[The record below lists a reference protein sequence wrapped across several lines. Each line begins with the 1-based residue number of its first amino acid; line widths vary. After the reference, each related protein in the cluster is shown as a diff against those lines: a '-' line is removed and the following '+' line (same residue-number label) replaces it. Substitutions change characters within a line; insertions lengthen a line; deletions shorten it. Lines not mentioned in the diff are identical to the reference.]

1 MKKIIT
7 MAYLSVAVLG
17 ATMTFTSCGSNND
30 EPKGEVVETGTEVN
44 PLRVFTGG
52 MPVSFAGATIL
63 KNIKGQ
69 VSTIQSKDEMVT
81 FEYKDMSTHASEAQP
96 QVVMTIKH
104 KKSMLTYVCNL
115 YLGKDGFVKHCDE
128 TKISQSHLNKG
139 SGTGKE
145 TWDFTYN
152 NDGQLLTMLR
162 SDGGYKKTTIKYQD
176 GNIVETTTTS
186 AVYSDHKHSY
196 KIFYTSES
204 ALSPIVNK
212 GCLMLFDYTLGID
225 MDEMQYAYYAGLLGK
240 ATKNLPVKQVDN
252 ENDTDHFTWT
262 LNSNGYPIFFKSD
275 YYNSYSYPYSF
286 SW

>member
-17 ATMTFTSCGSNND
+17 ATMTFTSCGSNYD

-69 VSTIQSKDEMVT
+69 VSTIQSEDEMVT
-81 FEYKDMSTHASEAQP
+81 FEYKDMSTHTSEAQP
-96 QVVMTIKH
+96 QVVMTIKD
-104 KKSMLTYVCNL
+104 KKATLTYVCNL
-115 YLGKDGFVKHCDE
+115 YLGKDGFVKYCDE
-128 TKISQSHLNKG
+128 TKIYKT
-139 SGTGKE
+139 SGTRKE

-162 SDGGYKKTTIKYQD
+162 SKRIRKTTIKYQD

-212 GCLMLFDYTLGID
+212 GCLMLFDKTLGID

-262 LNSNGYPIFFKSD
+262 LNSNGYPIFLKSD
-275 YYNSYSYPYSF
+275 YYDSYSF
-286 SW
+286 FW

>member
-30 EPKGEVVETGTEVN
+30 ELKGEVGETGTEVN

-69 VSTIQSKDEMVT
+69 VSTIQSEDEMVT

-96 QVVMTIKH
+96 QVVMTIEDKEAT
-104 KKSMLTYVCNL
+104 LTYVCNL
-115 YLGKDGFVKHCDE
+115 YLGKDGFVKYCDE
-128 TKISQSHLNKG
+128 TKIYKT
-139 SGTGKE
+139 SGTRKE

-162 SDGGYKKTTIKYQD
+162 SEGGNKKTTIKYQD
-176 GNIVETTTTS
+176 GNIVETATTS

-204 ALSPIVNK
+204 ALPPIVNK
-212 GCLMLFDYTLGID
+212 GCLMLFDKTLGID

-240 ATKNLPVKQVDN
+240 ATKNLPVKLVDN
-252 ENDTDHFTWT
+252 ENDTDNFTWT
-262 LNSNGYPIFFKSD
+262 LNSNSYPISFKRD
-275 YYNSYSYPYSF
+275 LTVAYSF
-286 SW
+286 VW

>member
-7 MAYLSVAVLG
+7 MAYLSAAVLG

-52 MPVSFAGATIL
+52 MPASFGDATIL

-69 VSTIQSKDEMVT
+69 VSTIQSNHEMVT

-96 QVVMTIKH
+96 QVVMTIKDNDE
-104 KKSMLTYVCNL
+104 KVMLTRVCNL

-128 TKISQSHLNKG
+128 TKINKG
-139 SGTGKE
+139 SDYGKE

-162 SDGGYKKTTIKYQD
+162 GRRNKKNTIKYQD
-176 GNIVETTTTS
+176 GNIVETTTTK
-186 AVYSDHKHSY
+186 AGYSNSY

-204 ALSPIVNK
+204 VLSPIVNK

-225 MDEMQYAYYAGLLGK
+225 MDEMEYAYYAGLLGK
-240 ATKNLPVKQVDN
+240 ATKNLPVKLVAN
-252 ENDTDHFTWT
+252 ENRIDNFTWT
-262 LNSNGYPIFFKSD
+262 LNSNGYPISSKRNLEFA
-275 YYNSYSYPYSF
+275 SYSF
-286 SW
+286 EW

>member
-7 MAYLSVAVLG
+7 MAYLSAAVLG

-52 MPVSFAGATIL
+52 MPASFGDATIL

-69 VSTIQSKDEMVT
+69 VSTIQSNHEMVT

-96 QVVMTIKH
+96 QVVMTIKDNDE
-104 KKSMLTYVCNL
+104 KVMLTRVCNL

-128 TKISQSHLNKG
+128 TKINKG
-139 SGTGKE
+139 SDYGKE

-162 SDGGYKKTTIKYQD
+162 GRRNKKTTIKYQD
-176 GNIVETTTTS
+176 GNIVETTTTK
-186 AVYSDHKHSY
+186 AGYSNSY

-240 ATKNLPVKQVDN
+240 ATKNLPVKLVHN
-252 ENDTDHFTWT
+252 ENRIDNFTWT
-262 LNSNGYPIFFKSD
+262 LNSNGYPISLRAFPD
-275 YYNSYSYPYSF
+275 DYSF
-286 SW
+286 EW